1 MKKSPARNLAVITLV
16 YWLVLLYSI
25 AALVWWLVA
34 LERQNTQITEI
45 RLAGL
50 SESDPKYSQKKEAV
64 LAANKRKTAQYLGEG
79 VTFMIFILLGAVF
92 VYRATRK
99 QLRLSKQQQNFM
111 MAVTHELKTPIAVT
125 RLNLETLQKRKLD
138 EEKQQKLIQNTLS
151 EANRLNSL
159 CNNIL
164 LSAQLEAGQ
173 YSISLQ
179 EFNLSA
185 MVGGILKQYQTRFP
199 ARQIIGNVEDEIFIN
214 GESLLIE
221 MLVNNLVDNA
231 LKYSPKTGRIGIEL
245 NQQDHYVVLQVWDE
259 GKGIAPSERD
269 AIFAKF
275 YRGGDEGIR
284 TTQGTGLGLYLC
296 KKIAEDHGADI
307 RVTEHSSGGS
317 NFVVRFEIT

>member
-1 MKKSPARNLAVITLV
+1 MKKSTSRNLAVITIV
-16 YWLVLLYSI
+16 YWLVLLYSV

-34 LERQNTQITEI
+34 LERQNIQITEI
-45 RLAGL
+45 RLANL
-50 SESDPKYSQKKEAV
+50 SDSDPQFNEKKAV
-64 LAANKRKTAQYLGEG
+64 ILAANKRKTAQYLGEG
-79 VTFMIFILLGAVF
+79 ITFMGFILLGAVF

-173 YSISLQ
+173 YKISLQ
-179 EFNLSA
+179 ELNLSE
-185 MVGGILKQYQTRFP
+185 MVVSILKHYRIRFP
-199 ARQIIGNVEDEIFIN
+199 SRNIHGVIEKELFIF

-221 MLVNNLVDNA
+221 MLINNLLDNA
-231 LKYSPKTGRIGIEL
+231 LKYSPKIGQIGVEL
-245 NQQDHYVVLQVWDE
+245 KQEQTKVVLEVWDE
-259 GKGIAPSERD
+259 GKGIAQSERE
-269 AIFAKF
+269 AIFGKF
-275 YRGGDEGIR
+275 YRSGDEGVR

-307 RVTEHSSGGS
+307 RVTEHLPVGS
-317 NFVVRFEIT
+317 NFVVRFQTA

>member
-50 SESDPKYSQKKEAV
+50 TESDPQYVQKKEAV

-79 VTFMIFILLGAVF
+79 ITFMMFILLGAVF

-151 EANRLNSL
+151 EANRLNTL

-173 YSISLQ
+173 YTVNFQ
-179 EFNLSA
+179 EFNMSEMIA
-185 MVGGILKQYQTRFP
+185 SILKQYQTRFP
-199 ARQIIGNVEDEIFIN
+199 ARQIVGNIGDEIFVN
-214 GESLLIE
+214 GEILLIE
-221 MLVNNLVDNA
+221 ILVNNLLDNA

-245 NQQDHYVVLQVWDE
+245 NQDAHYVVLQVWDE
-259 GKGIAPSERD
+259 GKGIPLVERE
-269 AIFAKF
+269 AIFGKF
-275 YRGGDEGIR
+275 YRGGDEGVR

-307 RVTEHSSGGS
+307 RVTEHQCGGS
-317 NFVVRFEIT
+317 NFVVRFNTT

>member
-50 SESDPKYSQKKEAV
+50 TESDPQYVQKKEAV

-79 VTFMIFILLGAVF
+79 ITFMIFILLGAVF

-151 EANRLNSL
+151 EANRLNTL

-173 YSISLQ
+173 YTVNFQ
-179 EFNLSA
+179 EFNMSEMIA
-185 MVGGILKQYQTRFP
+185 SILKQYQTRFP
-199 ARQIIGNVEDEIFIN
+199 ARQIVGNIGDEIFVN
-214 GESLLIE
+214 GEILLIE
-221 MLVNNLVDNA
+221 ILVNNLLDNA

-245 NQQDHYVVLQVWDE
+245 NQDAHYVVLQVWDE
-259 GKGIAPSERD
+259 GKGIPLVERE
-269 AIFAKF
+269 AIFGKF
-275 YRGGDEGIR
+275 YRGGDEGVR

-307 RVTEHSSGGS
+307 RVTEHQCGGS
-317 NFVVRFEIT
+317 NFVVRFKTT

>member
-45 RLAGL
+45 RLANL
-50 SESDPKYSQKKEAV
+50 SESDPQFSQKKEAV

-79 VTFMIFILLGAVF
+79 VTFMMFILLGAVF

-138 EEKQQKLIQNTLS
+138 EEKQQRLIQNTLS

-164 LSAQLEAGQ
+164 LSSQLEAGQ
-173 YSISLQ
+173 YTISLQ
-179 EFNLSA
+179 EFNLSDTVA
-185 MVGGILKQYQTRFP
+185 SILRQYQTRFP
-199 ARQIIGNVEDEIFIN
+199 TRQILGQIDEEVFIY
-214 GESLLIE
+214 GETLLVE
-221 MLVNNLVDNA
+221 MLINNLLDNA
-231 LKYSPKTGRIGIEL
+231 LKYSPKTGRVGIQLTKVGNE
-245 NQQDHYVVLQVWDE
+245 VELQVWDE
-259 GKGIAPSERD
+259 GKGIDVAERD
-269 AIFAKF
+269 MIFEKF
-275 YRGGDEGIR
+275 YRSGDEGVR

-317 NFVVRFEIT
+317 NFVVRFKIA

>member
-50 SESDPKYSQKKEAV
+50 TESDPQYVQKKEAV

-79 VTFMIFILLGAVF
+79 ITFMMFILLGAVF

-151 EANRLNSL
+151 EANRLNTL

-173 YSISLQ
+173 YTVNFQ
-179 EFNLSA
+179 EFNMSEMIA
-185 MVGGILKQYQTRFP
+185 SILKQYQTRFP
-199 ARQIIGNVEDEIFIN
+199 ARQIVGNIGDEIFVN
-214 GESLLIE
+214 GEILLIE
-221 MLVNNLVDNA
+221 ILVNNLLDNA

-245 NQQDHYVVLQVWDE
+245 NQDAHYVVLQVWDE
-259 GKGIAPSERD
+259 GKGIPLVERE
-269 AIFAKF
+269 AIFGKF
-275 YRGGDEGIR
+275 YRGGDEGVR

-307 RVTEHSSGGS
+307 RVTEHQCGGS
-317 NFVVRFEIT
+317 NFVVRFKTT

>member
-50 SESDPKYSQKKEAV
+50 TESDPQYVQKKEAV

-79 VTFMIFILLGAVF
+79 ITFMMFILLGAVF

-151 EANRLNSL
+151 EANRLNTL

-173 YSISLQ
+173 YTVNFQ
-179 EFNLSA
+179 EFNMSEMIA
-185 MVGGILKQYQTRFP
+185 SILKQYQTRFP
-199 ARQIIGNVEDEIFIN
+199 ARQIVGNIGDEIFVN
-214 GESLLIE
+214 GEILLIE
-221 MLVNNLVDNA
+221 ILVNNLLDNA

-245 NQQDHYVVLQVWDE
+245 NQDAHYVVLQVWDE
-259 GKGIAPSERD
+259 GKGIPLVERE
-269 AIFAKF
+269 AIFGKF
-275 YRGGDEGIR
+275 YRGGDEGWFSFR
-284 TTQGTGLGLYLC
+284 GRAG
-296 KKIAEDHGADI
+296 
-307 RVTEHSSGGS
+307 
-317 NFVVRFEIT
+317 

>member
-50 SESDPKYSQKKEAV
+50 TESDPQYVQKKEAV

-79 VTFMIFILLGAVF
+79 ITFMMFILLGAVF

-151 EANRLNSL
+151 EANRLNTL

-173 YSISLQ
+173 YTVNFQ
-179 EFNLSA
+179 EFNMSEMIA
-185 MVGGILKQYQTRFP
+185 SILKQYQTRFP
-199 ARQIIGNVEDEIFIN
+199 ARQIVGNIGDEIFVN
-214 GESLLIE
+214 GEILLIE
-221 MLVNNLVDNA
+221 ILVNNLLDNA

-245 NQQDHYVVLQVWDE
+245 NQDAHYVVLQVWDE
-259 GKGIAPSERD
+259 GKGIPLVERE
-269 AIFAKF
+269 AIFGKF
-275 YRGGDEGIR
+275 YRGGDEGVR

-307 RVTEHSSGGS
+307 RVTEHHCGGS
-317 NFVVRFEIT
+317 NFVVRFKTT

>member
-50 SESDPKYSQKKEAV
+50 TESDPQYVQKKEAV

-79 VTFMIFILLGAVF
+79 ITFMMFILLGAVF

-151 EANRLNSL
+151 EANRLNTL

-173 YSISLQ
+173 YTVNFQ
-179 EFNLSA
+179 EFNMSEMIA
-185 MVGGILKQYQTRFP
+185 SILKQYQTRFP
-199 ARQIIGNVEDEIFIN
+199 ARQIVGNIGDEIFVN
-214 GESLLIE
+214 GEILLIE
-221 MLVNNLVDNA
+221 ILVNNLLDNA
-231 LKYSPKTGRIGIEL
+231 LKYSPNTGRIGIEL
-245 NQQDHYVVLQVWDE
+245 NQDAHYVVLQVWDE
-259 GKGIAPSERD
+259 GKGIPLVERE
-269 AIFAKF
+269 AIFGKF
-275 YRGGDEGIR
+275 YRGGDEGVR

-307 RVTEHSSGGS
+307 RVTEHQCGGS
-317 NFVVRFEIT
+317 NFVVRFKTT